1 VSATRAW
8 GVRARARGYLLC
20 ATPRSGSNYLCELL
34 ASTGR
39 LGTPREYFNATGRR
53 AYDDPAY
60 PEDPRQQ
67 LAQVLTTGSTTNR
80 VYGVKVH
87 PFQLAPL
94 LDRVDPFAHLPRL
107 RAVRIRRLDRLGQ
120 ALSWARAQQTG
131 QFRAGDRASREP
143 AYSRDLVDRA
153 RQFLE
158 EEDASWARV
167 LAAQGLTALE
177 LTYEDLV
184 QDPQRQVDRVAA
196 LMRLRGRPA
205 VDPAQVTVRV
215 QRDAATDE
223 WRARYLAGD

>member
-1 VSATRAW
+1 VH
-8 GVRARARGYLLC
+8 ARPRGYLLC

-60 PEDPRQQ
+60 PEDPREE
-67 LAQVLTTGSTTNR
+67 LARVLTTGSTTNG

-94 LDRVDPFAHLPRL
+94 LDRVDPFAELPRL

-131 QFRAGDRASREP
+131 QFRAGDRA
-143 AYSRDLVDRA
+143 
-153 RQFLE
+153 
-158 EEDASWARV
+158 WG
-167 LAAQGLTALE
+167 GLRTPG
-177 LTYEDLV
+177 TSSTG
-184 QDPQRQVDRVAA
+184 
-196 LMRLRGRPA
+196 RGSSSTRRTP
-205 VDPAQVTVRV
+205 PGRGC
-215 QRDAATDE
+215 
-223 WRARYLAGD
+223 WGDCPCSS